1 MESLR
6 GQGLVL
12 VFFWALGMGAFA
24 DTVTVGTGCTFENA
38 LASVLPNTPGS
49 KGSCKTS
56 TSSSISISLPAGE
69 VDLTQTAVLNTSIS
83 ISGAGALSNSDSTK
97 GTIGSLGANET
108 RIVAP
113 AGQRAFVILPS
124 TTTVNSGVSNT
135 TANVV
140 SLSALSIVGGTATDD
155 CTSALGLAAVGGH
168 NGGAICN
175 GGQLSLSNVEVRGAS
190 AQDEGGGLYSAAGST
205 LSLGTTSFL
214 GNSVLSAQGNGA
226 AIYLNH
232 AALTVNAATFYA
244 QCDPQAPAPNTAPAS
259 CPGGAQT
266 FVLADVGAFVSGSSG
281 NNVAQL
287 ADLTIS
293 GNLAAGLYDETD
305 LSLLN
310 SDIVNNLAGF
320 VLNPGMGKSST
331 GALPVGITDSII
343 ADNIDAGGQES
354 DCQNANVN
362 NTAMTFS
369 LVTDQGGCPLGAQT
383 ASGSLGFEA
392 TDINMN
398 VVLAQSG
405 APEQSLIEAAGGG
418 VAAPGILAPLGN
430 YGGNLLTH
438 KPRYLLSYNARTDS
452 PVMGRGLGCGS
463 ADARGDK
470 SAACD
475 IGADFYQFPV
485 SGNLSLTG
493 IQGQPVSSSNLT
505 SQLGDSDLLPYD
517 GAGSQWT
524 CLYVYQNTSLTQQAQ
539 STAPGCA
546 WVVPDSMTGTS
557 PATETTNTRG
567 SVAFSATQDTLTYT
581 PNQKFYGTANFEVR
595 LTTTSSMLNPD
606 PNDRFI
612 TETVLVSEQP
622 ASGLTSQTL
631 SGAMDGTALTGLLL
645 TAWISIRRRRQGGRS

>member
-6 GQGLVL
+6 GRSLAL
-12 VFFWALGMGAFA
+12 IFFWALGMGACA

-38 LASVLPNTPGS
+38 LASVLPNTSGS
-49 KGSCKTS
+49 KGSCKTT
-56 TSSSISISLPAGE
+56 TSSTISITLPAGE
-69 VDLTQTAVLNTSIS
+69 VDLTQTAVLNTSVT
-83 ISGAGALSNSDSTK
+83 ISGAGDLSNSDATT
-97 GTIGSLGANET
+97 GTIGSLGSNET

-113 AGQRAFVILPS
+113 AGQRAFLILPS
-124 TTTVNSGVSNT
+124 TTTVNSGVANT

-190 AQDEGGGLYSAAGST
+190 AQDEGGGLYSASGST
-205 LSLGTTSFL
+205 LTLGTTSFL
-214 GNSVLSAQGNGA
+214 GNAVLSAQGNGA
-226 AIYLNH
+226 AIYINH
-232 AALTVNAATFYA
+232 APLTVTSATFYA
-244 QCDPQAPAPNTAPAS
+244 QCNPQAAAPATAPAS

-266 FVLADVGAFVSGSSG
+266 SVLADVGAFTSGASG

-287 ADLTIS
+287 SDLTIS
-293 GNLAAGLYDETD
+293 GNLAAAIYDETD
-305 LSLLN
+305 LSLQN
-310 SDIVNNLAGF
+310 SDIVNNLAGLS
-320 VLNPGMGKSST
+320 LNASMGKSST
-331 GALPVGITDSII
+331 GTLPVSISNSII
-343 ADNIDAGGQES
+343 ADNVDAGGQES
-354 DCQNANVN
+354 DCQNVN
-362 NTAMTFS
+362 AGNTVMTFS
-369 LVTDQGGCPLGAQT
+369 LVTDQGGCPLGTQT
-383 ASGSLGFEA
+383 ASGSLGFAA
-392 TDINMN
+392 TDVNDN

-405 APEQSLIEAAGGG
+405 APEQTLIQAAGAG

-430 YGGNLLTH
+430 YGGSLLTH
-438 KPRYLLSYNARTDS
+438 KPRYLLSYSARTDS
-452 PVMGRGLGCGS
+452 PIMGRGLGCAN

-470 SAACD
+470 SSACD

-493 IQGQPVSSSNLT
+493 TEGQSVTSANLT
-505 SQLGDSDLLPYD
+505 AQLGDSDLLPYD

-524 CLYVYQNTSLTQQAQ
+524 CLYVYQNTALTQQAQ

-546 WVVPDSMTGTS
+546 WVVPDSLTGTS
-557 PATETTNTRG
+557 LATETTNTRG
-567 SVAFSATQDTLTYT
+567 SVAFNGTQDTLTYT

-606 PNDRFI
+606 PNNRFI

-622 ASGLTSQTL
+622 VSGLTSQSL
-631 SGAMDGTALTGLLL
+631 SGAMDGTTVGALLL
-645 TAWISIRRRRQGGRS
+645 TIGFGSRRRRQGGRS